1 MIRKLIQIGL
11 IAAAACG
18 VCVFAQAPA
27 TQPPA
32 TQPPATVNEEQRTA
46 INELLTAMNFKKTM
60 SQMSSAMSQAMPQM
74 LDQTLDSI
82 AKTNPQMT
90 PQKKEAMHKLALES
104 RAKVQQELAD
114 MYSDPLV
121 VRSLE
126 DAMGRAYAKR
136 FSTPE
141 IRKITAFYNSAEGQK
156 MLNYLPEIMRESMP
170 EIMQTLSPR
179 MTKMIEKTAKE
190 VAARVESEPAAATAT
205 PAAPK
210 K

>member
-1 MIRKLIQIGL
+1 MIRKLIQICL
-11 IAAAACG
+11 IASVAVGAAAL
-18 VCVFAQAPA
+18 AQAPA
-27 TQPPA
+27 TQPLA
-32 TQPPATVNEEQRTA
+32 TTVNEEQRTA

-60 SQMSSAMSQAMPQM
+60 SQMAGAMTQAMPQVFDQM
-74 LDQTLDSI
+74 LDNI

-90 PQKKEAMHKLALES
+90 PQKKEAMRKLALES
-104 RAKVQQELAD
+104 RAKVQQELVD
-114 MYSDPLV
+114 MYNDPLV
-121 VRSLE
+121 VQSLE
-126 DAMGRAYAKR
+126 DIMGRAYAKR

-141 IRKITAFYNSAEGQK
+141 IRKITAFYNSPEGQK

-179 MTKMIEKTAKE
+179 MTQMIERTAKE
-190 VAARVESEPAAATAT
+190 VAARVESDPAAAAT